1 MRILFLVNEALEI
14 GAKQTTLRL
23 IDVAL
28 KRGHTVGVLDVSDL
42 SRTTDGEVCGRGRE
56 LVGAGHGSDVEL
68 LARIAAAPRER
79 ARLAS
84 ADAMLIRT
92 NPGRDAPRRA
102 LHTAALQLCEQAVR
116 QGLVVLN
123 DPRALQLASSKLY
136 LLELPEETRPV
147 TLVSSDTEELTAFV
161 ASLDGP
167 AVLKPINGSR
177 GNDVFCVESARD
189 KNLRQILDV
198 VLRGGH
204 AMAQA
209 FVPEAVHGDTRVLVL
224 DGEIFR
230 VDGRPGAFR
239 RVPSG
244 TDFRSN
250 LDQGGHTARA
260 EIDARIEASVQ
271 RLGPVLRRDGLFFVG
286 LDFLGDKVCEINAFS
301 PGGLRAARKFEQVDF
316 TSALLERI
324 EARAA
329 AGVELA

>member
-1 MRILFLVNEALEI
+1 MRILFLVNDALQI

-28 KRGHTVGVLDVSDL
+28 KRDHAVTVLGVSDL
-42 SRTTDGEVCGRGRE
+42 SRSTDGAVLGCGRE
-56 LVGAGHGSDVEL
+56 LTGAEHESDPAL

-79 ARLAS
+79 APLAS
-84 ADAMLIRT
+84 ADALLIRT
-92 NPGRDAPRRA
+92 NPGRDPAHRA
-102 LHTAALQLCEQAVR
+102 LHMAALQLCELAVA

-136 LLELPEETRPV
+136 LLELPPETRPV
-147 TLVSSDTEELTAFV
+147 TLVSSDTDELTAFV

-167 AVLKPINGSR
+167 AVLKPILGSR
-177 GNDVFCVESARD
+177 GNDVFCVESVRD

-209 FVPEAVHGDTRVLVL
+209 FVPEAVDGDTRVLVV

-230 VDGRPGAFR
+230 VEGRPGAFR

-260 EIDARIEASVQ
+260 EIDERIEASVR
-271 RLGPVLRRDGLFFVG
+271 RLSPVLQRDGLFFVG
-286 LDFLGDKVCEINAFS
+286 LDFLGDKVCEVNAFS

-324 EARAA
+324 EQRAA
-329 AGVELA
+329 PAT